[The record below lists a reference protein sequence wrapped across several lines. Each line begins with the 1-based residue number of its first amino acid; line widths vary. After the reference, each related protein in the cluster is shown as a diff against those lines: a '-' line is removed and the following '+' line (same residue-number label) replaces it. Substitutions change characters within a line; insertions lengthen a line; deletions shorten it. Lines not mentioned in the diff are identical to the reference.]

1 MSDVRALEPNAK
13 IVSQQ
18 GDEADSIREQN
29 DQLIL
34 DALETLRDPA
44 KRAKLKLKCTVP
56 SVCGLTK
63 LSTNTVRSRSWAL
76 AALKGMKVAAKLKG
90 AEVKALET
98 EANVPPAVSLVDAL
112 RERVTTLLE
121 QNSLLFDEILVLREQ
136 VKARELRIEELQGK
150 RLTAV

>member
-1 MSDVRALEPNAK
+1 MVADNT
-13 IVSQQ
+13 
-18 GDEADSIREQN
+18 EAIREQN
-29 DQLIL
+29 DKIIL
-34 DALETLRDPA
+34 SALETLRDPA

-56 SVCGLTK
+56 ALCKLTE
-63 LSTNTVRSRSWAL
+63 LSTNTIRSRSWAMD
-76 AALKGMKVAAKLKG
+76 ALKGMKVAAKLKAG
-90 AEVKALET
+90 EVDTLET
-98 EANVPPAVSLVDAL
+98 GEKAPPAVSLVDAL